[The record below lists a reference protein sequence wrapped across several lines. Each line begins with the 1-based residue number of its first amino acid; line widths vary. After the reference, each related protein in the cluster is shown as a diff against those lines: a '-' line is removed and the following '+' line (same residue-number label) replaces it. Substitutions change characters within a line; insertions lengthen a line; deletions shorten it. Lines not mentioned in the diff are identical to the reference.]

1 MGMPYARF
9 EKLVIAVG
17 FAAIAS
23 SLFFS
28 YQGTVVI
35 EEIIAQLLLLGV
47 LVSAA
52 HWGRNGGFIAALLAS
67 LVYILMRIPL
77 VIESEGLTA
86 DIAALLA
93 VRVLSY
99 GLVGIVGGELCS
111 RLKYLFARLER
122 SSSVDDWSQ
131 VYNQRYI
138 TRALETALG
147 QLDRYHSPF
156 SLVLVEMASA
166 LTAELRPSRHRMLV
180 RGVAN
185 HIRNDIRLVDEVGR
199 LDDGRYLIVLPYTP
213 RDGALVAAERISA
226 GVADVLGAK
235 ADSVAVTLLSAPE
248 DRPAIAELAARLR
261 EASDTAQET
270 RSGS

>member
-1 MGMPYARF
+1 MPYARF

-17 FAAIAS
+17 FAAIAG

-35 EEIIAQLLLLGV
+35 EEIVAQLLLLGV
-47 LVSAA
+47 LIGAA

-67 LVYILMRIPL
+67 LIYIMMRIPL
-77 VIESEGLTA
+77 VIESEGLTG

-111 RLKYLFARLER
+111 RLKYLFARLES

-131 VYNQRYI
+131 VYNQQFI
-138 TRALETALG
+138 TRALETVLG
-147 QLDRYHSPF
+147 QFDRYHSPF
-156 SLVLVEMASA
+156 SVVLVEIAPA

-199 LDDGRYLIVLPYTP
+199 LDDGRYLIVLPHTP
-213 RDGALVAAERISA
+213 RDGALVAAERVSA

-235 ADSVAVTLLSAPE
+235 PDSVTITLLSAPE
-248 DRPAIAELAARLR
+248 DRATIAELATELR
-261 EASDTAQET
+261 TESAAAQEGS
-270 RSGS
+270 SGS

>member
-1 MGMPYARF
+1 MPYARF

-17 FAAIAS
+17 FAAIAG

-28 YQGTVVI
+28 YQGAVVI

-47 LVSAA
+47 LIGAA
-52 HWGRNGGFIAALLAS
+52 HWGRNGGFVAALLAS
-67 LVYILMRIPL
+67 LVYITMRIPL
-77 VIESEGLTA
+77 VIESEGLTT

-93 VRVLSY
+93 VRILSY

-122 SSSVDDWSQ
+122 SSSIDDWSQ
-131 VYNQRYI
+131 VYNQQFI
-138 TRALETALG
+138 ARALETTLG
-147 QLDRYHSPF
+147 QFDRYHSPF
-156 SLVLVEMASA
+156 SVLTIEIAEA

-199 LDDGRYLIVLPYTP
+199 LDDGRYLIVLPHTA
-213 RDGALVAAERISA
+213 RDGALVASERISA

-235 ADSVAVTLLSAPE
+235 SDSISVTLLSAPE
-248 DRPAIAELAARLR
+248 DRAAIVELAAGLR
-261 EASDTAQET
+261 KADESAQDSV
-270 RSGS
+270 SGS